1 MDLRQ
6 AAVVAAVA
14 IEVVDQAAAD
24 VEMAEAD
31 KRVTSAQADASVEH
45 PAEFAGGKPGE

>member
-1 MDLRQ
+1 M
-6 AAVVAAVA
+6 A
-14 IEVVDQAAAD
+14 IICSRLLTLLMEED